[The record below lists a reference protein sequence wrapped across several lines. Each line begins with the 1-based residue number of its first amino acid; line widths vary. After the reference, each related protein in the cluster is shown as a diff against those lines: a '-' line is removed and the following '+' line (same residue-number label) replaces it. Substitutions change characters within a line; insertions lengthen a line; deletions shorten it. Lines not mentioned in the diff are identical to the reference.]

1 MLIEGTELSVW
12 ENCFCSYA
20 MLMLY
25 NYLEH
30 NKFLLLQLH
39 PDGLISR
46 QIVNRS
52 RENLLNSVKISFPRK
67 RRGLGLHQFVGF
79 AKTTVIIY
87 ISRTLINSDII
98 SIAWQK
104 FDNLNT

>member
-20 MLMLY
+20 MLML
-25 NYLEH
+25 YLEH

-87 ISRTLINSDII
+87 ISRTLINSF
-98 SIAWQK
+98 AWQQ
-104 FDNLNT
+104 FDTSNKKKN